1 MFLYVLKRLIYSIP
15 IALSVSAITFSLV
28 YPAPGDPISAIAPS
42 DAPEEII
49 KSLKTQY
56 GLDQPL
62 PIQYFKWV
70 ARAVHGDLGVSIASG
85 RPVLSE
91 LGTSLRNTVCLA
103 LIASFIGISLGC
115 LLGSLGGLYQDTFI
129 DKISTFVSLIGVSIP
144 HYWLGLLLTILFSVW
159 LGWLPSMGASSSPFA
174 FDFEHLKFMI
184 LPALTLSVIP
194 TGIITR
200 TVKSLVAEMISKEFV
215 VALQARG
222 LSQFTIFKHIAK
234 NALPTVLAVGGLQ
247 IGYLM
252 GGSILVETV
261 FSWPGTGYL
270 LNIAIFQRDIPLLQ
284 GIVLVLCLIFVI
296 LNLLVD
302 VIQSLIDPRMR
313 RGVNHE

>member
-28 YPAPGDPISAIAPS
+28 YLAPGDPISAIAPS

-49 KSLKTQY
+49 QSLKTQY

-200 TVKSLVAEMISKEFV
+200 TVKSLVSEMISKEFV

-234 NALPTVLAVGGLQ
+234 NALTTVLAVGGLQ

-296 LNLLVD
+296 LNLFVD
-302 VIQSLIDPRMR
+302 VLQSLIDPRMR
-313 RGVNHE
+313 RGVNHD

>member
-1 MFLYVLKRLIYSIP
+1 MLFYILKRLIYAIP

-28 YPAPGDPISAIAPS
+28 YLAPGDPISAIAPS
-42 DAPEEII
+42 DAPEEVIR
-49 KSLKTQY
+49 SLKTQY

-62 PIQYFKWV
+62 PIQYAKWV
-70 ARAVHGDLGVSIASG
+70 FRAVKGDLGVSIASG
-85 RPVLSE
+85 RPVIKEISI
-91 LGTSLRNTVCLA
+91 SLRNTVSLA
-103 LIASFIGISLGC
+103 LIASFLGLTIGTFLG
-115 LLGSLGGLYQDTFI
+115 GLGGLYQGSFIDRTSTFI
-129 DKISTFVSLIGVSIP
+129 SLIGVSIP

-159 LGWLPSMGASSSPFA
+159 LGLLPSMGASSSPFA
-174 FDFEHLKFMI
+174 FDLEHFKYMI

-200 TVKSLVAEMISKEFV
+200 TVKSLVADMITREFV
-215 VALQARG
+215 VSLHARG
-222 LSQFTIFKHIAK
+222 LSQLTIAKHVAK
-234 NALPTVLAVGGLQ
+234 NALPTVLAVIGLQ

-284 GIVLVLCLIFVI
+284 GIVLILCLIFVS
-296 LNLLVD
+296 LNLIVD
-302 VIQSLIDPRMR
+302 VFQSLIDPRMR
-313 RGVNHE
+313 RTIHHV